1 MLLLYLILIGLRLK
15 KIIIIMV
22 IYVVPENLASIMLK
36 MLDKN
41 IVDFKGITL
50 KNYLKSSFPLCEGV
64 NFLKEFVLNVSY
76 SVQLAK
82 TCLSGL

>member
-1 MLLLYLILIGLRLK
+1 
-15 KIIIIMV
+15 MV

-64 NFLKEFVLNVSY
+64 KLFEGVCLECKLFCAAGKNLPFWFVVS
-76 SVQLAK
+76 
-82 TCLSGL
+82 C